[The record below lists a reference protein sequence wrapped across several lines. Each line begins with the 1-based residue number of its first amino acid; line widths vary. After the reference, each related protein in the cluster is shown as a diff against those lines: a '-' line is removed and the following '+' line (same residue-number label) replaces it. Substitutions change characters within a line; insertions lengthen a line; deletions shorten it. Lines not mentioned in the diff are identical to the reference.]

1 MVGWHE
7 AGDDPAE
14 LRLHEAELGTRFA
27 LVRMYQQWQLPSRR
41 VAEMIDDGR
50 LVLVSHKPPA
60 VGGWAAVASGSEDAM
75 IRNLAEAYR
84 RFGREVLFSFHHEP
98 HDDASDVKGGSTGTT
113 RDYLAAWR
121 RIRRLFDEVKASHSA
136 GGNVFFA
143 YSATGSW
150 ALKAKPGGQAGSGDP
165 LYPGDDLID
174 VFAHDRYNW
183 ASCRG
188 DAWEEFSA
196 EWAPL
201 VALAAAHRKPLLAAE
216 FGSPPAA
223 GARND
228 WFRRAADWLRT
239 DPAARQWFW
248 GFAYFH
254 TLHDTCPWDFLNHG
268 DDGRL
273 GWQEGFRDR
282 YFTGTP
288 FSLASGKSS
297 PILEGATNPNL
308 APTAGTPAPKPV
320 TPKTRATSTH
330 PPTTTTTTSTEPSTT
345 TSSTPAP
352 AAPAPAPESPIAD
365 AASPSPDA
373 APPLDQPTPPA
384 PNRTSSSTNGTA
396 VFTGLAAVL
405 TVAVVARR
413 LITT

>member
-1 MVGWHE
+1 
-7 AGDDPAE
+7 
-14 LRLHEAELGTRFA
+14 
-27 LVRMYQQWQLPSRR
+27 
-41 VAEMIDDGR
+41 
-50 LVLVSHKPPA
+50 
-60 VGGWAAVASGSEDAM
+60 
-75 IRNLAEAYR
+75 
-84 RFGREVLFSFHHEP
+84 
-98 HDDASDVKGGSTGTT
+98 VKGGTAGSTG
-113 RDYLAAWR
+113 DYLAAWR
-121 RIRRLFDEVKASHSA
+121 RIRRIFDEVEASHSA

-188 DAWEEFSA
+188 DAWEQFSA

-201 VALAAAHRKPLLAAE
+201 VALAAAHKKPLLAAE
-216 FGSPPAA
+216 FGSPPAD

-228 WFRRAADWLRT
+228 WFRQAADWLRT
-239 DPAARQWFW
+239 DPLARKWFW

-273 GWQEGFRDR
+273 GWREGFSHP

-288 FSLASGKSS
+288 FSLASGHST
-297 PILEGATNPNL
+297 PIPQGVTNATP
-308 APTAGTPAPKPV
+308 APTAGTRPLKPVSPKP
-320 TPKTRATSTH
+320 ST
-330 PPTTTTTTSTEPSTT
+330 TTTKPSTTTTST
-345 TSSTPAP
+345 PAL
-352 AAPAPAPESPIAD
+352 AAPAPGTASDPAPASAD
-365 AASPSPDA
+365 AAPTPGSEPPDPAALAPTSEAATEHA
-373 APPLDQPTPPA
+373 APPLHQPLPSQNPTP
-384 PNRTSSSTNGTA
+384 SSTNSTA

-405 TVAVVARR
+405 AVALVARR
-413 LITT
+413 LVSA